1 MFIPA
6 YSEESLIE
14 PSLEVHQL
22 IINKQNVIY
31 PYSEIISAVTKE
43 WITDTV
49 AACVNLKINYT
60 EWKKPDK
67 KWVHNVW
74 FHLYEILEK
83 S

>member
-6 YSEESLIE
+6 YSEQSQIE
-14 PSLEVHQL
+14 PSPDVHQL

-31 PYSEIISAVTKE
+31 PYSEIISAVKKE
-43 WITDTV
+43 WIIDTV
-49 AACVNLKINYT
+49 AACVNLKINYA

-67 KWVHNVW
+67 KWMHNVW

-83 S
+83 T